1 MDDVYF
7 KIKEILSNARNKAY
21 SSVNSIMVEAYW
33 NIGKTIVE
41 EEQNGKEKAIYGEK
55 LIKILSKRLTLEL
68 GKGFNERN
76 LRNMRQFYLLFMN
89 WNAVRAELSWTHYR
103 LLLKIEI
110 DNARNYYLSECI
122 NSNWSTRELD
132 RQINSM
138 LYERVMISKNNSKVR
153 EIRDENKLE
162 PKDLIKDPYVLE
174 FLDLNENKS
183 FLEKDLEQAIIDK
196 LQKFLLELGRGFA
209 FVERQKRI
217 TIDNEHYYVDLVF
230 YNYILKCFVLIDLKI
245 GKLKPQDIG
254 QIDFYTRYF
263 EDKIKGNEDNFTIGI
278 ILCTDKNE
286 TVVKYSILNE
296 SKNLFASKYQLYL
309 PSEKEFKEEILK
321 EKELIEKID

>member
-1 MDDVYF
+1 MDVYF

-33 NIGKTIVE
+33 NIGRIIIE
-41 EEQNGKEKAIYGEK
+41 EEQEGKEKANYGEN
-55 LIKILSKRLTLEL
+55 LIKILSKKLTLEL

-103 LLLKIEI
+103 LLLKVETHNAI
-110 DNARNYYLSECI
+110 DYYLSECI
-122 NSNWSTRELD
+122 SSNWSTRELD

-138 LYERVMISKNNSKVR
+138 LYERVKMSKNNSKVR
-153 EIRDENKLE
+153 NIKTENKLE
-162 PKDLIKDPYVLE
+162 PKDIIKDPYVLE

-196 LQKFLLELGRGFA
+196 LQKFLLELGKGFA

-217 TIDNEHYYVDLVF
+217 SIDNEHYYVDLVF
-230 YNYILKCFVLIDLKI
+230 YNYVLKCFVLIDLKI
-245 GKLKPQDIG
+245 GKLKPQDVG

-263 EDKIKGNEDNFTIGI
+263 EDKIKEKGDNPTIGI

-296 SKNLFASKYQLYL
+296 SKNIFASRYQMYL
-309 PSEKEFKEEILK
+309 PSEKEFKDEILR
-321 EKELIEKID
+321 EKEFIENN

>member
-1 MDDVYF
+1 MDVYF

-33 NIGKTIVE
+33 NIGRIIIE
-41 EEQNGKEKAIYGEK
+41 EEQEGKEKANYGEN
-55 LIKILSKRLTLEL
+55 LIKILSKKLTLEL

-103 LLLKIEI
+103 LLLKVETDI
-110 DNARNYYLSECI
+110 ARDYYLSECI
-122 NSNWSTRELD
+122 KSNWSTREFD

-153 EIRDENKLE
+153 NIKDENKLE
-162 PKDLIKDPYVLE
+162 PKDIIKDPYVLE
-174 FLDLNENKS
+174 FLDLNENKN
-183 FLEKDLEQAIIDK
+183 FLEKDLEQAIINK
-196 LQKFLLELGRGFA
+196 LQRFLLELGRGFA

-217 TIDNEHYYVDLVF
+217 SIDNEHYYVDLVF

-245 GKLKPQDIG
+245 GKLKPQDVG

-263 EDKIKGNEDNFTIGI
+263 EDKIKEKEDNPTIGI

-286 TVVKYSILNE
+286 TIVKYSILNE
-296 SKNLFASKYQLYL
+296 SKNIFVSRYQMYL
-309 PSEKEFKEEILK
+309 PSEKEFKDEILR
-321 EKELIEKID
+321 EKEFIERN